1 MHVCYARVVCYI
13 VLTIITIFTLYL
25 TLFMLKFKDFII
37 MNTMSQ
43 RYTCLSRRLGIYDSH
58 LDSHMSVMWG

>member
-1 MHVCYARVVCYI
+1 MHVCYAGVVCYI

-25 TLFMLKFKDFII
+25 TLFMLKFKNFII

-43 RYTCLSRRLGIYDSH
+43 RHICLSRGLDIYDNH